1 MEFAGYEEKAV
12 LTDNGLTAYYQ
23 WTMIWKETEKHGN

>member
-12 LTDNGLTAYYQ
+12 LNDNGEVSYYQ
-23 WTMIWKETEKHGN
+23 LTMIWKETK